1 MGDRSLRV
9 MEQLGFDIPETVCP
23 VCRRGE
29 GHAFNC
35 GLRGK
40 RLARLEAERA
50 RAAELAALGGT
61 AGGRPPVSSA
71 GAGGS
76 VPPAPALAPR
86 PLRSEGEE
94 LALAGMARAT
104 QAEGRDWIER
114 ADNAIRALAA
124 SGAEFN
130 SEDVRRLAGD
140 PEHPNAMGGRFSV
153 AARRG
158 LILCVG
164 RRKAERP
171 TLHAH
176 ELRVWVGT
184 GRRPR

>member
-1 MGDRSLRV
+1 

-50 RAAELAALGGT
+50 RAAELAA
-61 AGGRPPVSSA
+61 SA
-71 GAGGS
+71 P
-76 VPPAPALAPR
+76 PPAPVRR

-176 ELRVWVGT
+176 ELRVWRGAG
-184 GRRPR
+184 GR